1 MTYKTS
7 LILSVAACALVLTVV
22 PALADTTVMT
32 KTVTAQQPAATGSKT
47 INLMNFDLNKNGI
60 LSTFEVGEML
70 FKLFDTDTSGAV
82 DSTEFEYKSV
92 ITVAP
97 MEKMTTISY
106 DYDNNGVADK
116 TQYTF
121 EKFTQ
126 DTQLARFDKNKD
138 GLSPH
143 EFVEKTFAEID
154 ADHNGG
160 TDLVEWR
167 NVYIGRIVPVQVQ

>member
-1 MTYKTS
+1 MIYKTS
-7 LILSVAACALVLTVV
+7 LLLSVAACALVLTAV
-22 PALADTTVMT
+22 PAFADDTVVT
-32 KTVTAQQPAATGSKT
+32 KTVTAQMPGQAGSKT
-47 INLMNFDLNKNGI
+47 INLNNFDLNKNGI

-70 FKLFDTDTSGAV
+70 FKLFDTDTSGAI
-82 DSTEFEYKSV
+82 DSTEFEFKSV

-116 TQYTF
+116 TMYTF

-126 DTQLARFDKNKD
+126 DTQLAKFDKNKD

-143 EFVEKTFAEID
+143 EFVEETFGQID
-154 ADHNGG
+154 TDHNGG

-167 NVYIGRIVPVQVQ
+167 NAYMTKIVPVVVQ

>member
-7 LILSVAACALVLTVV
+7 LLLSVAAF
-22 PALADTTVMT
+22 ALALSAVTASAE
-32 KTVTAQQPAATGSKT
+32 TVTTKSTTEQVVRAGAKT
-47 INLMNFDLNKNGI
+47 INLNNFDLNKNGI
-60 LSTFEVGEML
+60 LSTFEVSEML

-92 ITVAP
+92 LTVAP
-97 MEKMTTISY
+97 MEKLTTISY
-106 DYDNNGVADK
+106 DYDNNGVSDK

-143 EFVEKTFAEID
+143 EFVEKTFLEID
-154 ADHNGG
+154 SDHNGG

-167 NVYIGRIVPVQVQ
+167 TAYMTRIVPVQVQ

>member
-7 LILSVAACALVLTVV
+7 LLLSVAACALALTIVPAHADTVV
-22 PALADTTVMT
+22 T
-32 KTVTAQQPAATGSKT
+32 KTVTAQQTAAAGSRT

-60 LSTFEVGEML
+60 LSTYEVGEML

-82 DSTEFEYKSV
+82 DSTEFEFKSV